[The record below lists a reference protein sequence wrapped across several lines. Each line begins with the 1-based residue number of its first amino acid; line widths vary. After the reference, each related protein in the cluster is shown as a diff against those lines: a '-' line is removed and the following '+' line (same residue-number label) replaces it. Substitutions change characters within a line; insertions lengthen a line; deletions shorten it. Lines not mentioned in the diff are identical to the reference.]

1 MFASFT
7 KKGEVNMSVVD
18 VIKGQ
23 KVDVTKV
30 HASLTNLSVFIGWQA
45 PNHIELDTSA
55 FLLAQNSKVR
65 GDEDL
70 IFYGNPSN
78 SFMTYMEKQANERQ
92 LNIDL
97 KRMLT
102 DVDRIA
108 FTLTIYESEA
118 RRQNFSAVSSVY
130 LRFVNQASGQEILR
144 YELGNQFSIE
154 SAIVIGELYRYNGE
168 WKFSAI
174 GAGYAGGLKA
184 LCASYGVVV
193 DNDQPTLKAP
203 EIQIAPPEPK
213 PKPEH
218 GPQINLSKIVLTK
231 KGDKINLEKNSGGLG
246 EILINLNW
254 NQQPA
259 SNRGFWEESPSGI
272 DLDLACLYE
281 LKDGRKG
288 LIQALG
294 NSFGSLTRE
303 PYIALDGD
311 DRTGSVKT
319 GENIR
324 INGTKLANFKRI
336 LIFTFIYEG
345 VSKWSEADGIV
356 TMKQNGGP
364 DIIVNLDEHENDLR
378 MCAIALIQ
386 NVKDE
391 TLSIERIV
399 RHFQGHQE
407 LDKAYNWGLSW
418 VRASK

>member
-1 MFASFT
+1 
-7 KKGEVNMSVVD
+7 MSAVA

-30 HASLTNLSVFIGWQA
+30 HTTLTNLAVFIGWET
-45 PNHIELDTSA
+45 PNQIELDTSA
-55 FLLAQNSKVR
+55 FLLAQNNKVR

-78 SFMTYMEKQANERQ
+78 SFMTYIEKKANERELQ
-92 LNIDL
+92 INL
-97 KRMLT
+97 KRVQT
-102 DVDRIA
+102 AVDKMA

-118 RRQNFSAVSSVY
+118 RRQNFSQIRNVY
-130 LRFVNQASGQEILR
+130 IRFANQATGQEILR
-144 YELGNQFSIE
+144 YDLGNHFSIE

-168 WKFSAI
+168 WKFGAI

-184 LCASYGVVV
+184 LCQSYGVVV
-193 DNDQPTLKAP
+193 NKDQQSARP
-203 EIQIAPPEPK
+203 EPEPK
-213 PKPEH
+213 QSQKSEPE
-218 GPQINLSKIVLTK
+218 PELAKLAPIKLSKIELTK
-231 KGDKINLEKNSGGLG
+231 KGDKINLEKKSGNLG

-254 NQQPA
+254 NQKPKEDIA
-259 SNRGFWEESPSGI
+259 FWIDSPNGI

-281 LKDGRKG
+281 LKDGSKG

-294 NSFGSLTRE
+294 NTFGSLTRE
-303 PYIALDGD
+303 PFIALDGD

-324 INGTKLANFKRI
+324 INGTKLAHFKRI

-345 VSKWSEADGIV
+345 VSRWSEADGLV
-356 TMKQNGGP
+356 TVKQNGGP
-364 DIIVNLDEHENDLR
+364 DIIVKLDEHENDLP

-386 NVKDE
+386 NVNDE

-399 RHFQGHQE
+399 RHFKGHPEMDQ
-407 LDKAYNWGLSW
+407 AYNWGLRW
-418 VRASK
+418 VVGSK